1 LVLEPAARLDLPT
14 GPFTTYGDAVSTV
27 AIRPDLIDRMIE
39 LYCDWRTACAEVHA
53 AYRHFC
59 DAAGPD
65 RAGGF
70 AAYSAALDR
79 EEAACDSYAAHI
91 HLIESRFSDATTLG
105 VA

>member
-1 LVLEPAARLDLPT
+1 M
-14 GPFTTYGDAVSTV
+14 STV

-39 LYCDWRTACAEVHA
+39 LYCEWRTECAEVHA
-53 AYRHFC
+53 AYTRFC
-59 DAAGPD
+59 NAAGSD

-91 HLIESRFSDATTLG
+91 HLIESRFSGATTLG